1 MLNSENPT
9 VGLINTSSQPL
20 FYKKLIKVFAMNPI
34 IGLSSRNICSLGE
47 YEHFSQITLQYTR
60 NIPLITILIWKNV
73 SDVRLYI
80 LYIKHFKV
88 VGKSLYEIILLLSVF
103 QQIV

>member
-1 MLNSENPT
+1 
-9 VGLINTSSQPL
+9 
-20 FYKKLIKVFAMNPI
+20 MNPI

-47 YEHFSQITLQYTR
+47 YEHFSQITLQYTQ